1 MGTKEL
7 EVSSLSSTRWWS
19 EDTIAVVTGANKGI
33 GFAIVKQLA
42 ELGLT
47 VILTSRDVSR
57 GQQAVHSLRAQGLDV
72 LFCQLD
78 ISDPASIDIFVSWL
92 KEEFGGLD
100 ILVNNAAVSFN
111 RIGENSVEHAETVIK
126 TNFYGPKLLTE
137 ALLPLFRRSASIS
150 RILNVSSRLGLLN
163 KVRNPQ
169 VRELLQDE
177 EGLSEERVESMVRQ
191 FLKDVRSGTWED
203 QGWPVNWTDYSV
215 SKLALNA
222 YSRLQAKR
230 HEGRG
235 MSVNCFC
242 PGFTRTSMTRGK
254 GYRTAE
260 EAAGVATRLVLLP
273 PDKLPTGNFFIE
285 SNPSIY
291 SKL

>member
-7 EVSSLSSTRWWS
+7 EVSSLSSTRSSSSPCLSTIKWWS

-163 KVRNPQ
+163 
-169 VRELLQDE
+169 
-177 EGLSEERVESMVRQ
+177 
-191 FLKDVRSGTWED
+191 
-203 QGWPVNWTDYSV
+203 V
-215 SKLALNA
+215 SD
-222 YSRLQAKR
+222 
-230 HEGRG
+230 G
-235 MSVNCFC
+235 
-242 PGFTRTSMTRGK
+242 
-254 GYRTAE
+254 
-260 EAAGVATRLVLLP
+260 
-273 PDKLPTGNFFIE
+273 
-285 SNPSIY
+285 
-291 SKL
+291 